1 MTKVKQYHV
10 KNQFI
15 IEDEDKIIFQSY
27 ASTIAIYNKP
37 MHLLTLG
44 KNWDYS
50 TTTRKYLYMFINDYT
65 YVKDEEENC
74 YIDNYLNNTTNKR
87 AYIQKLIDRK
97 VINYSEELC

>member
-1 MTKVKQYHV
+1 MTKVEQFYV

-15 IEDEDKIIFQSY
+15 IENDDEITFQSY
-27 ASTIAIYNKP
+27 NSTIAIYNRKTQ
-37 MHLLTLG
+37 LLTLG

-65 YVKDEEENC
+65 YIKDEKENC

-97 VINYSEELC
+97 VINYSEELY